1 MRKKTIWIVLIPGL
15 VLIAS
20 VAFVLCIAG
29 NRPREVPEGAVVVG
43 QAAQHV
49 GEDFSIGFG
58 GTTFRFSPT
67 NWGRANWGRAAELGI
82 VTEDSGDLVTLSVGE
97 SAPIP
102 GIGTVTVHNI
112 RTYRCGTWTDVV
124 LIIDES
130 ERGK

>member
-1 MRKKTIWIVLIPGL
+1 MKKVWR

-20 VAFVLCIAG
+20 VVLIAGVALVLCIAG
-29 NRPREVPEGAVVVG
+29 NRPRGVPEGAVVVG

-58 GTTFRFSPT
+58 GTTSRFAPT
-67 NWGRANWGRAAELGI
+67 NWGRVVHLGI
-82 VTEDSGDLVTLSVGE
+82 ATEDSGDFVTLGIGE

-102 GIGTVTVHNI
+102 GIGTVTVHNVRI
-112 RTYRCGTWTDVV
+112 YRCGAWTDVV